1 MLPGMRTLTLLG
13 IAAAYAVVVALL
25 DGQGWPSL
33 LIGAILALVL
43 WVMAFAG
50 SYATPQRG
58 VVVPEAYGAAAVV
71 SVVAGWVVVG
81 VLDASSGWAV
91 GAIIGGAVAPA
102 VGLARRDR
110 ATR

>member
-1 MLPGMRTLTLLG
+1 MRSLTLLG
-13 IAAAYAVVVALL
+13 IAAVYVALVTVL

-33 LIGAILALVL
+33 LIGAILALAL
-43 WVMAFAG
+43 GVMAFAG

-58 VVVPEAYGAAAVV
+58 VVTPEAYGAAAVV
-71 SVVAGWVVVG
+71 SVAAGWAVVA
-81 VLDASSGWAV
+81 VLDASTGWAV

-110 ATR
+110 STR